1 MNIGPVRLANQ
12 HVSRP
17 TFRDPADVVR
27 WLGAVQAQDYV
38 GGLWAIGLRT
48 KGATEATVEAAVA
61 RRTIVRTWPMR
72 GTLHFVAAEDVR
84 WILPALTPRVVAGAQ
99 SRFRQ
104 LGLDGATFTRAARV
118 AEKALAGGN
127 VVRRD
132 ALYELWKAAGIATH
146 DARGLHLLGV
156 LSQEGVL
163 CFGPRDGKQQ
173 TFTLLE
179 EWVPTARSLER
190 DAALGEL
197 ARRYFTSHGP
207 ATVQDFAWWAGLTVT
222 DARMGLESAKHALES
237 ADANDREFWFAASR
251 PAKGKSDAAF
261 LLPPWDEFTVAYR
274 DRSDILD
281 PKYARRVNAGG
292 GILSPVIVVR
302 GGVVGTWKR
311 AIKKDTVTVTP
322 TFFKALNGADRAL
335 VAAAVERY
343 ARFLGLSR
351 GVLTLRRGSGV

>member
-1 MNIGPVRLANQ
+1 VNIGPVRLANQ

-17 TFRDPADVVR
+17 TFRDPADVVQ
-27 WLGAVQAQDYV
+27 WLGAVQAQDYL

-48 KGATEATVEAAVA
+48 KAATEATVEDAVA

-84 WILPALTPRVVAGAQ
+84 WILPILTPRVIAGAQ
-99 SRFRQ
+99 GRFRQ
-104 LGLDGATFTRAARV
+104 LGLDATTFTKSARV
-118 AEKALAGGN
+118 AERALAGGN

-132 ALYELWKAAGIATH
+132 KLYELWKAAGIATH
-146 DARGLHLLGV
+146 ESRGLHLLGV
-156 LSQEGVL
+156 LSQQGLL

-179 EWVPTARSLER
+179 EWVPAARTLER
-190 DAALGEL
+190 DVALGEL
-197 ARRYFTSHGP
+197 ARRYFESHGP

-222 DARMGLESAKHALES
+222 DARTGLESVKQALDS
-237 ADANDREFWFAASR
+237 AGVDGRELWFAKAGFAR
-251 PAKGKSDAAF
+251 AGSDAAY

-281 PKYARRVNAGG
+281 PKYATRVNAGG
-292 GILSPVIVVR
+292 GILSPVIVIR

-311 AIKKDTVTVTP
+311 TIKKDTVTVKP
-322 TFFKALNGADRAL
+322 AFFKAPTGADRAL

-351 GVLTLRRGSGV
+351 GVLAK

>member
-1 MNIGPVRLANQ
+1 
-12 HVSRP
+12 
-17 TFRDPADVVR
+17 
-27 WLGAVQAQDYV
+27 
-38 GGLWAIGLRT
+38 
-48 KGATEATVEAAVA
+48 
-61 RRTIVRTWPMR
+61 
-72 GTLHFVAAEDVR
+72 
-84 WILPALTPRVVAGAQ
+84 
-99 SRFRQ
+99 
-104 LGLDGATFTRAARV
+104 
-118 AEKALAGGN
+118 
-127 VVRRD
+127 
-132 ALYELWKAAGIATH
+132 
-146 DARGLHLLGV
+146 
-156 LSQEGVL
+156 
-163 CFGPRDGKQQ
+163 
-173 TFTLLE
+173 
-179 EWVPTARSLER
+179 VPTARSLER

-237 ADANDREFWFAASR
+237 ADVNDREFWFAASR

-343 ARFLGLSR
+343 ARFLGLSD
-351 GVLTLRRGSGV
+351 GILAK

>member
-1 MNIGPVRLANQ
+1 VNIGPVRLANQ

-27 WLGAVQAQDYV
+27 RLGAVQAQDYL

-48 KGATEATVEAAVA
+48 KGATEATVEDAVA

-84 WILPALTPRVVAGAQ
+84 WILPLLTPRVVAGAQ

-104 LGLDGATFTRAARV
+104 LGLDGATFTKAARA

-132 ALYELWKAAGIATH
+132 RLYEIWKAAGIATH
-146 DARGLHLLGV
+146 EARGLHLLGV
-156 LSQEGVL
+156 LSQQGLL
-163 CFGPRDGKQQ
+163 CFGPRDEKQQ

-179 EWVPTARSLER
+179 EWVPAAPSLER

-222 DARMGLESAKHALES
+222 DARTGLESAKQALES
-237 ADANDREFWFAASR
+237 ADVSDREFWFAAV
-251 PAKGKSDAAF
+251 AKGKSDAAF

-281 PKYARRVNAGG
+281 PRYARRVNAGG

-302 GGVVGTWKR
+302 GSVVGTWKR
-311 AIKKDTVTVTP
+311 TIRKDTVTVKP
-322 TFFKALNGADRAL
+322 TCFKALNGADRAL

-343 ARFLGLSR
+343 ARFLGLAR
-351 GVLTLRRGSGV
+351 GVLAK

>member
-1 MNIGPVRLANQ
+1 VNVGLVRLANQ

-17 TFRDPADVVR
+17 AFRDPADVVR
-27 WLGAVQAQDYV
+27 WLGAVQAQDYL

-48 KGATEATVEAAVA
+48 RVATESTVEEAVA

-72 GTLHFVAAEDVR
+72 GTLHFVAADDVR
-84 WILPALTPRVVAGAQ
+84 WILPILTPRVVAGAQ

-104 LGLDGATFTRAARV
+104 LGLDDATFTKSARL

-132 ALYELWKAAGIATH
+132 KLYEIWNAAGIATH
-146 DARGLHLLGV
+146 EARGLHLLGV
-156 LSQEGVL
+156 LSQQGLL

-179 EWVPTARSLER
+179 EWLPSARTLDR
-190 DAALGEL
+190 GDALGEL
-197 ARRYFTSHGP
+197 TRRYFSSHGP

-222 DARMGLESAKHALES
+222 DARTGLESAKPALES
-237 ADANDREFWFAASR
+237 DEVDGRHFWFASSGVPR
-251 PAKGKSDAAF
+251 GKSDTAY

-274 DRSDILD
+274 DRSDIID

-302 GGVVGTWKR
+302 GAVVGTWKR
-311 AIKKDTVTVTP
+311 TIRKDTVTVQP
-322 TFFKALNGADRAL
+322 TFFKAVSGADRAS

-343 ARFLGLSR
+343 ARFLGLSDGILAR
-351 GVLTLRRGSGV
+351 

>member
-1 MNIGPVRLANQ
+1 MNVGLVRLANQ
-12 HVSRP
+12 HISRP
-17 TFRDPADVVR
+17 AFRDPADVVR

-48 KGATEATVEAAVA
+48 KGATQAKVEDAVA

-72 GTLHFVAAEDVR
+72 GTLHFVAADDVR
-84 WILPALTPRVVAGAQ
+84 WILPILTPRVIAGAQ
-99 SRFRQ
+99 GRFRQ
-104 LGLDGATFTRAARV
+104 LGLDAATFTKSARV
-118 AEKALAGGN
+118 AEKALVGGN

-132 ALYELWKAAGIATH
+132 KLYEIWNAAGIATH
-146 DARGLHLLGV
+146 ESRGLHLLGV
-156 LSQEGVL
+156 LSQQGVL

-179 EWVPTARSLER
+179 EWVPASRTVER

-207 ATVQDFAWWAGLTVT
+207 ATVQDFSWWAGLTIT
-222 DARMGLESAKHALES
+222 DARSGLESTRSALES
-237 ADANDREFWFAASR
+237 TEVRGRTFWFAEATSTR
-251 PAKGKSDAAF
+251 AGSGAAY
-261 LLPPWDEFTVAYR
+261 LLPPWDELTVAYR

-311 AIKKDTVTVTP
+311 TIRKDTVTVQP
-322 TFFKALNGADRAL
+322 TFFQAPNAADRAL

-343 ARFLGLSR
+343 AGFLGLAR
-351 GVLTLRRGSGV
+351 GVLLRKGSES

>member
-1 MNIGPVRLANQ
+1 MNVGPARLANQ
-12 HVSRP
+12 LVSRP
-17 TFRDPADVVR
+17 AFRDPADVVR
-27 WLGAVQAQDYV
+27 SLGAVQAQDYA

-48 KGATEATVEAAVA
+48 KGATEATVEDAIA

-84 WILPALTPRVVAGAQ
+84 WILPILTPRVIAGAQ
-99 SRFRQ
+99 GRFRQ
-104 LGLDGATFTRAARV
+104 LGLDAATFTKSARV
-118 AEKALAGGN
+118 AEKALVGGN

-132 ALYELWKAAGIATH
+132 KLYEIWNAAGIATH
-146 DARGLHLLGV
+146 ESRGLHLVGV
-156 LSQEGVL
+156 LSQQGLL
-163 CFGPRDGKQQ
+163 CFGPRAGKQQ

-179 EWVPTARSLER
+179 EWIPASRTLER

-197 ARRYFTSHGP
+197 ARRYFASHGP
-207 ATVQDFAWWAGLTVT
+207 ATVQDFAWWAGLTIT
-222 DARMGLESAKHALES
+222 DARAGLESTKSALQS
-237 ADANDREFWFAASR
+237 ADVDGRTFWFTGSS

-261 LLPPWDEFTVAYR
+261 LLPPWDEYTVAYR

-302 GGVVGTWKR
+302 GRVVGTWKR
-311 AIKKDTVTVTP
+311 TIRKDTVTVQP
-322 TFFKALNGADRAL
+322 MFFSAANAADRAL

-343 ARFLGLSR
+343 AEFLGLER
-351 GVLTLRRGSGV
+351 GVLLHKGSES

>member
-1 MNIGPVRLANQ
+1 MNVGPARLANQ
-12 HVSRP
+12 HISRP
-17 TFRDPADVVR
+17 PFRDPADVVR
-27 WLGAVQAQDYV
+27 WLGAVQALDYV

-48 KGATEATVEAAVA
+48 KGATEATVEDAVA

-84 WILPALTPRVVAGAQ
+84 WILPVLTPRVIAGAQ
-99 SRFRQ
+99 GRFRQ
-104 LGLDGATFTRAARV
+104 LGLDAATFTKSARV
-118 AEKALAGGN
+118 AEKALVGGN

-132 ALYELWKAAGIATH
+132 KLYEIWNAAGIATH
-146 DARGLHLLGV
+146 ESRGLHLLGV
-156 LSQEGVL
+156 LSQQGLL

-179 EWVPTARSLER
+179 EWVPASRTLER

-197 ARRYFTSHGP
+197 ARRYFRSHGP
-207 ATVQDFAWWAGLTVT
+207 AAVQDFAWWGGLTIT
-222 DARMGLESAKHALES
+222 DARSGLESAKPELES
-237 ADANDREFWFAASR
+237 ADVNDREFWFAASR

-335 VAAAVERY
+335 VAAAVGRY
-343 ARFLGLSR
+343 ARYLGLSD
-351 GVLTLRRGSGV
+351 GILAK

>member
-1 MNIGPVRLANQ
+1 MNVGPARLANQ
-12 HVSRP
+12 HISRP
-17 TFRDPADVVR
+17 PFRDPADVVR

-48 KGATEATVEAAVA
+48 KGATEATVEDAVA

-84 WILPALTPRVVAGAQ
+84 WILPVLTPRVIAGAQ
-99 SRFRQ
+99 GRFRQ
-104 LGLDGATFTRAARV
+104 LGLDAATFTKSARV
-118 AEKALAGGN
+118 AEKALVGGN

-132 ALYELWKAAGIATH
+132 KLYEIWNAAGIATH
-146 DARGLHLLGV
+146 ESRGLHLLGV
-156 LSQEGVL
+156 LSQQGLL

-179 EWVPTARSLER
+179 EWVPASRTLER

-197 ARRYFTSHGP
+197 ARRYFRSHGP
-207 ATVQDFAWWAGLTVT
+207 AAVQDFAWWGGLTIT
-222 DARMGLESAKHALES
+222 DARSGLESAKPELES
-237 ADANDREFWFAASR
+237 ADVNDRELWFAGSS

-274 DRSDILD
+274 DRSDVLD
-281 PKYARRVNAGG
+281 PKYATRLNAGG
-292 GILSPVIVVR
+292 GLLSPVIVVR
-302 GGVVGTWKR
+302 GSVIGTWKR
-311 AIKKDTVTVTP
+311 TIRKDAVIVQP
-322 TFFKALNGADRAL
+322 MFFKAPNAADRAL

-343 ARFLGLSR
+343 ARFLGLAR
-351 GVLTLRRGSGV
+351 GVLLRKGSES

>member
-1 MNIGPVRLANQ
+1 VNIGPVRLANQ

-27 WLGAVQAQDYV
+27 WLGAVQAQDYL

-48 KGATEATVEAAVA
+48 KGATEATVEDAVA

-84 WILPALTPRVVAGAQ
+84 WILPILTPRVVAGAQ

-104 LGLDGATFTRAARV
+104 LGMDEATFTKSARV
-118 AEKALAGGN
+118 AERAMAGGT

-132 ALYELWKAAGIATH
+132 RLYEIWNAAGIATH

-156 LSQEGVL
+156 LSQQGLL
-163 CFGPRDGKQQ
+163 CFGPRDGKQH

-179 EWVPTARSLER
+179 EWVPTARTLER

-197 ARRYFTSHGP
+197 ARRYFSSHGP

-222 DARMGLESAKHALES
+222 DARTGLESAKPALER
-237 ADANDREFWFAASR
+237 ARVDGREFWFAGSS
-251 PAKGKSDAAF
+251 PARGKSEVAF

-281 PKYARRVNAGG
+281 PKYAKRVNAGG
-292 GILSPVIVVR
+292 GVLSPVIVVR
-302 GGVVGTWKR
+302 DGVVGTWKR
-311 AIKKDTVTVTP
+311 TIKKDTVTVKP
-322 TFFKALNGADRAL
+322 TYFKAPNGADRAL

-343 ARFLGLSR
+343 ARFLGLSDGILAR
-351 GVLTLRRGSGV
+351 

>member
-1 MNIGPVRLANQ
+1 MNVGPVRLANQ

-27 WLGAVQAQDYV
+27 WLGAVQAQDYA

-48 KGATEATVEAAVA
+48 KDATEATVEDAVA

-84 WILPALTPRVVAGAQ
+84 WILPILTPRVVAGAQ
-99 SRFRQ
+99 ARFRQ
-104 LGLDGATFTRAARV
+104 LGLDAATFTKSARV

-132 ALYELWKAAGIATH
+132 KLYELWKAAGIATH
-146 DARGLHLLGV
+146 ESRGLHLLGV
-156 LSQEGVL
+156 LSQQGLL

-179 EWVPTARSLER
+179 EWVPAARTLER

-207 ATVQDFAWWAGLTVT
+207 ATVQDFAWWAGLTIT
-222 DARMGLESAKHALES
+222 DVRRGLESAKSALES
-237 ADANDREFWFAASR
+237 AHVLGREFWFASSTPGR
-251 PAKGKSDAAF
+251 AKADAAF

-281 PKYARRVNAGG
+281 LTYARRVNAGG

-302 GGVVGTWKR
+302 GSVVGTWKR
-311 AIKKDTVTVTP
+311 AIRKDTVTVTP
-322 TFFKALNGADRAL
+322 KFFRAPNRVDRAL

-343 ARFLGLSR
+343 AGFLGLSE
-351 GVLTLRRGSGV
+351 GILAE